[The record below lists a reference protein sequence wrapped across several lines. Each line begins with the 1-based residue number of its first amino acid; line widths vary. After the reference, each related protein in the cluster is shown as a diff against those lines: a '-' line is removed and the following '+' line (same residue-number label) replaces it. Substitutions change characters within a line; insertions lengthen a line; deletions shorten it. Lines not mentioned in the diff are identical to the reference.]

1 MVYTPV
7 DKVTT
12 QGYDLQ
18 FGTNVLGTKRGK
30 FHKRPRPQTCSY
42 RSLLFHQILPK
53 GIILFLNE
61 LARRYG
67 DELEAIVS
75 ISLHPGTDVSGQ
87 AGSLVQRVV
96 RVFKYILV
104 FVTSCGDMSFF
115 RNECRAIS
123 NLTEHTHAGALA
135 NATGETETPSSP
147 PIDSSTSRG
156 AITLYAGTAPAQA
169 AGELSGKVSYLPR
182 TLP

>member
-104 FVTSCGDMSFF
+104 FVASCGDISFF
-115 RNECRAIS
+115 RTRVGPYPISRSTPMLVPWLMRRGRRRHLPLHRSIAQPPAVQLLCMPARPPLRLRAS
-123 NLTEHTHAGALA
+123 LVG
-135 NATGETETPSSP
+135 
-147 PIDSSTSRG
+147 R
-156 AITLYAGTAPAQA
+156 
-169 AGELSGKVSYLPR
+169 
-182 TLP
+182 